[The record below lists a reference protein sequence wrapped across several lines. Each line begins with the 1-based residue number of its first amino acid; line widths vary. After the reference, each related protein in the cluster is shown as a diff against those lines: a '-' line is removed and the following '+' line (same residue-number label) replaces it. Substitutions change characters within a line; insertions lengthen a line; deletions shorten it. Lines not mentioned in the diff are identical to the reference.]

1 MRRSWVLPL
10 ALLLVLALPDVAHA
24 CPVCFDPREEN
35 RFAFLATT
43 VFMSLVPLG
52 MVGGV
57 GLWLRKRA
65 RDLKGLPPEDRSDST
80 SDQGSPSD

>member
-1 MRRSWVLPL
+1 MRRRWILPL

-52 MVGGV
+52 MVGGL

-80 SDQGSPSD
+80 SE

>member
-1 MRRSWVLPL
+1 MRRHWTLPL

-65 RDLKGLPPEDRSDST
+65 RDLKGLPPEEGSDST
-80 SDQGSPSD
+80 SE

>member
-1 MRRSWVLPL
+1 VTGRAWAPVLAL
-10 ALLLVLALPDVAHA
+10 ALLLALPEVASA

-35 RFAFLATT
+35 RIAFLATT

-52 MVGGV
+52 MVGGM

-65 RDLKGLPPEDRSDST
+65 RDLRGLPPEEPPAGEDH
-80 SDQGSPSD
+80 

>member
-1 MRRSWVLPL
+1 MRRSWTLPL

-43 VFMSLVPLG
+43 VFLSLVPLG

-65 RDLKGLPPEDRSDST
+65 RALKGLPPDDGP
-80 SDQGSPSD
+80 GSAPE

>member
-1 MRRSWVLPL
+1 MRRSWILPL
-10 ALLLVLALPDVAHA
+10 AFLLLAVLPDVAHA

-35 RFAFLATT
+35 RLAFLATT

-52 MVGGV
+52 MIGGV

-65 RDLKGLPPEDRSDST
+65 RELQGLPPEDRSDST
-80 SDQGSPSD
+80 SE